1 MTTKIDLKNLTLPAL
16 EQFLQGQGKERF
28 RALQVFKWIYQQ
40 DIVNFDEMTNISK
53 TLRTELGETA
63 FISNLETEAVEEGSD
78 GTRKYLFNL
87 GDGHAVESVLI
98 PIEGRNTLCISS
110 QVGCAM
116 ACEFCLTGTFKLTR
130 NLTTAEIVN
139 QIMAVR
145 RDLAINPPVM
155 QVDGGPRLEND
166 DDSDDTDDGSRVS
179 PASIRNVVLMGM
191 GEPLHNLDNV
201 IPAIQIMID
210 GNGLQLSNRRVTVS
224 TCGLVPEMAR
234 LGREIPNVNLAVS
247 LNATTDELRDRIMPV
262 NRRYPIKSLLQ
273 ACREFPLPGRRKV
286 TFEYVMMGGVNDS
299 LDDAKRLLR
308 LISDIPNKV
317 NLIPF
322 NEHEGCEFR
331 APTRAAIDA
340 FHKFL
345 IDRHVTVITR
355 DSRGGDISA
364 ACGQLKGKLEKQNA
378 PHHRVTEDTEKV

>member
-1 MTTKIDLKNLTLPAL
+1 MTTKTDLKNLTLSAL
-16 EQFLQGQGKERF
+16 ETFLQGQGKERF
-28 RALQVFKWIYQQ
+28 RALQVFKWLYQQ
-40 DIVNFDEMTNISK
+40 DAHSFEEMTNISK
-53 TLRTELGETA
+53 ALRGELSETA
-63 FISNLETEAVEEGSD
+63 CISNFEPETIEQGSD
-78 GTRKYLFNL
+78 GTRKYLFTL
-87 GDGHAVESVLI
+87 EDGHAVESVMI

-139 QIMAVR
+139 QIMAVK
-145 RDLAINPPVM
+145 RDLIRNPPTLSSDVLL
-155 QVDGGPRLEND
+155 V
-166 DDSDDTDDGSRVS
+166 DDSDDIDDEVPDS
-179 PASIRNVVLMGM
+179 PAAIRNIVLMGM

-262 NRRYPIKSLLQ
+262 NRSYPIKALLQ
-273 ACREFPLPGRRKV
+273 ACREFPLPGRRKI
-286 TFEYVMMGGVNDS
+286 TFEYVMLGGVNDT
-299 LDDAKRLLR
+299 LDDAKRLLK

-322 NEHEGCEFR
+322 NEHEGCGFK

-340 FHKFL
+340 FHKYL

-364 ACGQLKGKLEKQNA
+364 ACGQLKGKLEKKSA
-378 PHHRVTEDTEKV
+378 FHHGDTEGTEKV

>member
-1 MTTKIDLKNLTLPAL
+1 MTSKVDLKNLTLAAL

-40 DIVNFDEMTNISK
+40 DAVGFEEMTNISK
-53 TLRTELGETA
+53 ALRTELAETA
-63 FISNLETEAVEEGSD
+63 FISNLIPEAVEEGSD
-78 GTRKYLFNL
+78 GTRKYLFTL

-130 NLTTAEIVN
+130 NLTSAEIIN
-139 QIMAVR
+139 QIMSVR
-145 RDLAINPPVM
+145 RDLVLNPPAV
-155 QVDGGPRLEND
+155 QAAASDFDDGDE
-166 DDSDDTDDGSRVS
+166 SDDGQPAS
-179 PASIRNVVLMGM
+179 PAAIRNIVLMGM

-262 NRRYPIKSLLQ
+262 NRSYPLKTLLQ

-286 TFEYVMMGGVNDS
+286 TFEYVMLGGMNDS

-322 NEHEGCEFR
+322 NEHEGCDFK
-331 APTRAAIDA
+331 APTRKAIDA
-340 FHKFL
+340 FHKYL

-364 ACGQLKGKLEKQNA
+364 ACGQLKGKLEKQKSS
-378 PHHRVTEDTEKV
+378 HHRVTEDTEKV

>member
-1 MTTKIDLKNLTLPAL
+1 MIHKTDLKNMTLPAL
-16 EQFLQGQGKERF
+16 EKFLHGQGKERF

-40 DIVNFDEMTNISK
+40 DACGFEEMTNISK
-53 TLRTELGETA
+53 ALRAELAETA
-63 FISNLETEAVEEGSD
+63 FISNLEPEAIEEGND

-116 ACEFCLTGTFKLTR
+116 ACEFCLTGTFKLAR
-130 NLTTAEIVN
+130 NLTTAEIIN
-139 QIMAVR
+139 QIMAVK
-145 RDLAINPPVM
+145 RDLTRNPPVM
-155 QVDGGPRLEND
+155 QTGGGQLIEND
-166 DDSDDTDDGSRVS
+166 DDDSDEEIQES
-179 PASIRNVVLMGM
+179 PAAIRNIVLMGM

-224 TCGLVPEMAR
+224 TCGLVPEMER

-262 NRRYPIKSLLQ
+262 NRKYPLKELLR

-286 TFEYVMMGGVNDS
+286 TFEYVMLGGVNDS
-299 LDDAKRLLR
+299 LDDAKRLLK

-322 NEHEGCEFR
+322 NEHEGCDFK

-340 FHKFL
+340 FHKYL

-364 ACGQLKGKLEKQNA
+364 ACGQLKGKLEKKTN
-378 PHHRVTEDTEKV
+378 

>member
-1 MTTKIDLKNLTLPAL
+1 MKKMTPKIDLKNLTLPDL
-16 EQFLQGQGKERF
+16 EQFLRGQGKERF
-28 RALQVFKWIYQQ
+28 RALQIFKWIYQQ
-40 DIVNFDEMTNISK
+40 DADGFEEMTNISK
-53 TLRTELGETA
+53 ALRTELAKTA
-63 FISNLETEAVEEGSD
+63 FISNLEPDAVEEGSD
-78 GTRKYLFNL
+78 GTRKYLFPLN
-87 GDGHAVESVLI
+87 DGTSVEAVLI

-139 QIMAVR
+139 QIMAVK
-145 RDLAINPPVM
+145 RDLVTNPPAV
-155 QVDGGPRLEND
+155 QADVGDFDD
-166 DDSDDTDDGSRVS
+166 DDSEDGQSES
-179 PASIRNVVLMGM
+179 PAAIRNIVLMGM

-201 IPAIQIMID
+201 IPAIRIMID

-262 NRRYPIKSLLQ
+262 NRRYPLKELLK

-286 TFEYVMMGGVNDS
+286 TFEYVMLRGVNDS
-299 LDDAKRLLR
+299 LDDAKQLLR

-322 NEHEGCEFR
+322 NEHEGCGFR
-331 APTRAAIDA
+331 TPTRTAIDA
-340 FHKFL
+340 FHKYL

-364 ACGQLKGKLEKQNA
+364 ACGQLKGKLK
-378 PHHRVTEDTEKV
+378 K